1 MSRSILAIHGAFSTP
16 KIFNYLKR
24 EFRTYDWNFL
34 DYKNTVSDINGLID
48 RAVQEQSAHA
58 PRHPYHIVGHSMGG
72 LIGLAL
78 AEHPWVQ
85 SVTTIATPLGGLDV
99 NLFQS
104 YFSRSTFFNEISSY
118 SDFVTG
124 LHRQT
129 YLKPI
134 QHIVSTEGFNPW
146 VYERTDG
153 VVTLRSQR
161 AWSAG
166 PTYDV
171 DANHSEVMLHPDT
184 VTILKRFWAAGPIDR
199 DY

>member
-1 MSRSILAIHGAFSTP
+1 MSTSILAIHGAFSTP

-24 EFRTYDWNFL
+24 EFRIYDWNFL
-34 DYKNTVSDINGLID
+34 DYKDTVSDINGLIA
-48 RAVQEQSAHA
+48 RAARAYSQHA
-58 PRHPYHIVGHSMGG
+58 PCHIVGHSMGG
-72 LIGLAL
+72 LVGLAL
-78 AEHPWVQ
+78 AHQPWVR

-124 LHRQT
+124 LHRREYAQ
-129 YLKPI
+129 PI
-134 QHIVSTEGFNPW
+134 QHIISTEGFNPW

-171 DANHSEVMLHPDT
+171 EANHSEVMLHPNT
-184 VTILKRFWAAGPIDR
+184 VTILKKFWAAGPIDR